1 MKQAVIQKAE
11 EKPKQRGPNLTGI
24 PTQMKLDF
32 EQRSGLSFDDV
43 RVHYNSDKPRRIGA
57 LAYTQIPQV
66 HIGPGQE
73 RHLRHEL
80 GHVVQQK
87 SGGVVPTKKVSG
99 LPLNDDP
106 KLEVMADKISVFHK
120 ITDSRNCLVIQ
131 MAPDLGT
138 VATTR
143 CDLFSSRLSPGG
155 IVQVVNTCRILDE
168 NRSAAN
174 GNAFTAN
181 ENRFVAMVEPQ
192 LLNELSKLNF
202 PNNHLMAIGN
212 IIMSGLLYVYKRGVR
227 FNIDIVRNAIRNGI
241 EDYYKPMTATIIGNN
256 QNNYSLA
263 DPNTSVSTKYLLHL
277 LSKVLLSEY
286 YEKYIISA
294 GPFLPYHPWDRKSQL
309 EYTNRDSIKKVV
321 LKEHKSTMPT
331 LGDIN
336 EAVIRTNRLI
346 KLDLPDVK
354 IKSTSFGGTTTFPDF
369 IDDEGKL
376 RFGLGTG
383 MSQVMHELGHHIE
396 NHLDIHSFVLLF
408 RFMLSRTDPNL
419 QERKSG
425 AANFDEQ
432 QKSII
437 EGPTGGVGLN
447 TGHSYFSVKQNR
459 VIFEP
464 PFTSKQTEEKNL
476 HENSVAQFMLRQ
488 AKNGVKYLLLK
499 PVLGHRRAQSVAIDA
514 DFRETSISP
523 GLSYDTHYKKKGYFT
538 EFISTTI
545 EMLSTSQGAKSIIKS
560 DPKRVAFFI
569 YLTNRAIFNRIDGH
583 FQAAQRIPP
592 PQFLLPQNQPV
603 TSLFIFLNLI

>member
-73 RHLRHEL
+73 RHLKHEL

-138 VATTR
+138 VAKTR
-143 CDLFSSRLSPGG
+143 FDLFSSRLSPGG

-286 YEKYIISA
+286 YEKYII
-294 GPFLPYHPWDRKSQL
+294 K
-309 EYTNRDSIKKVV
+309 
-321 LKEHKSTMPT
+321 
-331 LGDIN
+331 
-336 EAVIRTNRLI
+336 
-346 KLDLPDVK
+346 
-354 IKSTSFGGTTTFPDF
+354 
-369 IDDEGKL
+369 
-376 RFGLGTG
+376 
-383 MSQVMHELGHHIE
+383 
-396 NHLDIHSFVLLF
+396 
-408 RFMLSRTDPNL
+408 
-419 QERKSG
+419 
-425 AANFDEQ
+425 
-432 QKSII
+432 
-437 EGPTGGVGLN
+437 
-447 TGHSYFSVKQNR
+447 
-459 VIFEP
+459 
-464 PFTSKQTEEKNL
+464 
-476 HENSVAQFMLRQ
+476 
-488 AKNGVKYLLLK
+488 
-499 PVLGHRRAQSVAIDA
+499 
-514 DFRETSISP
+514 
-523 GLSYDTHYKKKGYFT
+523 
-538 EFISTTI
+538 
-545 EMLSTSQGAKSIIKS
+545 
-560 DPKRVAFFI
+560 
-569 YLTNRAIFNRIDGH
+569 
-583 FQAAQRIPP
+583 
-592 PQFLLPQNQPV
+592 
-603 TSLFIFLNLI
+603 